1 MELSVLS
8 EGIASVFQRPIA
20 RTALITSL
28 HTSTGGDHVP
38 RTGRRPVVWIGTYR
52 YLRKRPDPKR
62 DVLLKPIVLDAA
74 LVGALDAALVGA
86 VVRVVIFIIEMPII
100 GSRKLT

>member
-1 MELSVLS
+1 MELSALS

-20 RTALITSL
+20 ATVLITTL
-28 HTSTGGDHVP
+28 HTIIGGGHVP
-38 RTGRRPVVWIGTYR
+38 RTGRRPVVWIGTHS

-62 DVLLKPIVLDAA
+62 DVLLKPIV
-74 LVGALDAALVGA
+74 LDAALVGA

>member
-1 MELSVLS
+1 MELSGLS

-20 RTALITSL
+20 ATVLITTL
-28 HTSTGGDHVP
+28 HTIIGGGHVP

-74 LVGALDAALVGA
+74 LVGA

>member
-8 EGIASVFQRPIA
+8 EGIASIFQRPIA

-74 LVGALDAALVGA
+74 LVGA

>member
-8 EGIASVFQRPIA
+8 EGIASIFQRPIA

-28 HTSTGGDHVP
+28 HTSRGGGHVP
-38 RTGRRPVVWIGTYR
+38 RTGRRPLVWIGTYR

-74 LVGALDAALVGA
+74 LVGA